1 MNTFLL
7 LQAIRNRLMP
17 ELENL
22 PLLTRT
28 RDRRDRQSPK
38 TRPVA
43 VSIGRRP
50 PTQPGEDYDV
60 PLIVVQAV
68 SGSGTEDGF
77 ERVEVALRLVVWNDE
92 PEGAENDLHNLIS
105 LVRRVLMRHR
115 QDALD
120 GRYVLA
126 AGNREGELAPWA
138 RPDEQAPSFAE
149 AYVMTHWTMQ
159 GNE

>member
-1 MNTFLL
+1 M
-7 LQAIRNRLMP
+7 
-17 ELENL
+17 
-22 PLLTRT
+22 
-28 RDRRDRQSPK
+28 
-38 TRPVA
+38 
-43 VSIGRRP
+43 
-50 PTQPGEDYDV
+50 
-60 PLIVVQAV
+60 QAV

-126 AGNREGELAPWA
+126 AGNREGNWRHGHVPTS
-138 RPDEQAPSFAE
+138 RPRRLPRH
-149 AYVMTHWTMQ
+149 M
-159 GNE
+159 

>member
-28 RDRRDRQSPK
+28 RDRQSPK

-50 PTQPGEDYDV
+50 PTQPGEDYDA

>member
-50 PTQPGEDYDV
+50 PTQPGEDYDA

-68 SGSGTEDGF
+68 SGSVTEDGF
-77 ERVEVALRLVVWNDE
+77 ERVKWRCASSSGTTNPKARKTICI
-92 PEGAENDLHNLIS
+92 IS
-105 LVRRVLMRHR
+105 
-115 QDALD
+115 
-120 GRYVLA
+120 
-126 AGNREGELAPWA
+126 
-138 RPDEQAPSFAE
+138 S
-149 AYVMTHWTMQ
+149 HWC
-159 GNE
+159 GVSS

>member
-1 MNTFLL
+1 MNAFLL
-7 LQAIRNRLMP
+7 LQAIRHRLEP
-17 ELENL
+17 ELEQL

-28 RDRRDRQSPK
+28 RDRRDQQSP
-38 TRPVA
+38 TARPAA
-43 VSIGRRP
+43 VSIGRKP
-50 PTQPGEDYDV
+50 PAQAGDDYEA

-68 SGSGTEDGF
+68 SGNATEDGF
-77 ERVEVALRLVVWNDE
+77 ERVEVVLRLVVWNDE
-92 PEGAENDLHNLIS
+92 PEGAENDVHNLVA
-105 LVRRVLMRHR
+105 LVRRALMAHRHA
-115 QDALD
+115 ALE

-126 AGNREGELAPWA
+126 AANREGDVAPWA

>member
-43 VSIGRRP
+43 VSIGRRLRV
-50 PTQPGEDYDV
+50 GGCVLIFNAVLKLWKSAVKDV
-60 PLIVVQAV
+60 WGLLIFLAV
-68 SGSGTEDGF
+68 L
-77 ERVEVALRLVVWNDE
+77 A
-92 PEGAENDLHNLIS
+92 AS
-105 LVRRVLMRHR
+105 LLTSLSPV
-115 QDALD
+115 
-120 GRYVLA
+120 RYVLA

>member
-50 PTQPGEDYDV
+50 PTQPGEDYDA

-105 LVRRVLMRHR
+105 LVRVLMRHR